1 MKSTLK
7 SNNNH
12 TPKHARSSR
21 APLLEGEFCGETPG
35 QKGQILVY
43 LSERILIMVVVVA
56 VDGWWERINS
66 LKFRVAEDVV
76 AFFQEILGSEVDE
89 NYPGFAHEEM
99 SLFMVFWWL
108 DVARVVRSEGRE
120 NC

>member
-1 MKSTLK
+1 M
-7 SNNNH
+7 
-12 TPKHARSSR
+12 
-21 APLLEGEFCGETPG
+21 
-35 QKGQILVY
+35 
-43 LSERILIMVVVVA
+43 
-56 VDGWWERINS
+56 
-66 LKFRVAEDVV
+66 KFRVAEDVV